1 MGLLD
6 PASELTDTRL
16 IPPILGPGLVLRSD
30 LLDQLTRPAPA
41 GVIAITAPA
50 GYGKTTL
57 LTQLVERWAGPTG
70 WLTLS
75 RFENDSVSL
84 LNRVSEALG
93 RAGGLGGDALLVID
107 RIELLTKREAREA
120 LLETVDQLQG
130 RMWLALSS
138 RTSQGLSLPS
148 IRARGQLHQI
158 GQAELGMTG
167 DEARE
172 LLDHEGV
179 PIEHMARIIDICEGW
194 PAALYLMALADKDET
209 FPRHDPEID
218 TKHLVEYLAVEVV
231 RRLTRARHDFLT
243 RTSILDQLNGSLC
256 DAVLETTGSAR
267 TLEQLE
273 TSTHLVHA
281 VDVSGTWYRTNR
293 ALQMA
298 LRTELDRDD
307 TGAVRDLHRRAAD
320 WYESRHIPLSALHH
334 AREAGEIEQFARL
347 LRQVIRTRYTS
358 GNSAIVR
365 DWMQWLEAEDVISQ
379 HPEIAAAGSLIYAIE
394 GDALQ
399 AERWL
404 DVATSSGTPPPLAI
418 LVRAVGSKSGME
430 GTIEDAVAAREVM
443 APGSEWLPTTY
454 LIEGLGHMWNG
465 DPEAAEPLFIEAV
478 TLGERSQSDLTITV
492 GLAERAL
499 IAINMGDWDR
509 GEELT
514 KQALQ
519 RVDEARLEGYSTS
532 GVALVMGAR
541 VARHKGD
548 VAGAGTL
555 LARASQIRPRLNS
568 AIPGLA
574 VQVAIEMARAYA
586 ELSDI
591 VGARALI
598 RDATDVL
605 LQRPDLGALPDQL
618 EELRIA
624 LRNLGPGTIGPSA
637 LTKAELRLLPY
648 LATHLTFPEIG
659 DRLFISRHT
668 VKTQAM
674 SIYRKLGTSSR
685 SEAVAK
691 ASESGLLNS

>member
-1 MGLLD
+1 M
-6 PASELTDTRL
+6 
-16 IPPILGPGLVLRSD
+16 PPILGPGLVERTD
-30 LLDQLTRPAPA
+30 LLDRLTRPAPA

-57 LTQLVERWAGPTG
+57 LTQLVERWPGPTA

-75 RFENDSVSL
+75 RFENDSASF
-84 LNRVSEALG
+84 LNRVGEALG
-93 RAGGLGGDALLVID
+93 RGGVMDDNALLVID
-107 RIELLTKREAREA
+107 RIELLTKREARDA

-130 RMWLALSS
+130 RMWVALSS
-138 RTSQGLSLPS
+138 RTSKNLSLPA
-148 IRARGQLHQI
+148 IRARGQLHQF

-167 DEARE
+167 GEARA
-172 LLDHEGV
+172 LLENEGV
-179 PIEHMARIIDICEGW
+179 PAEHMARIVDICEGW
-194 PAALYLMALADKDET
+194 PAALYLMALADKDEP
-209 FPRHDPEID
+209 FPRHDPETD
-218 TKHLVEYLAVEVV
+218 NKHLVEYLAVEVV
-231 RRLTRARHDFLT
+231 RRLPRARHDFLT
-243 RTSILDQLNGSLC
+243 RTSILDQMNGSLC

-281 VDVSGTWYRTNR
+281 VDSSGTWYRTNR

-298 LRTELDRDD
+298 LRTELARDD

-320 WYESRHIPLSALHH
+320 WYESHHLPLAALHH
-334 AREAGEIEQFARL
+334 AREAGEVEQFARL

-358 GNSAIVR
+358 GDSAVVR
-365 DWMQWLEAEDVISQ
+365 GWMQWLEAEDVISQ

-404 DVATSSGTPPPLAI
+404 DVATSTESPPPLAI
-418 LVRAVGSKSGME
+418 LVRAVGSRSGMQE
-430 GTIEDAVAAREVM
+430 TIKDAVAAREGM

-465 DPEAAEPLFIEAV
+465 DPESAEPLFIEAV
-478 TLGERSQSDLTITV
+478 TLGERAQSDLTVTI

-499 IAINMGDWDR
+499 IAINMGEWGR
-509 GEELT
+509 GEDLT
-514 KQALQ
+514 KQALT
-519 RVDEARLEGYSTS
+519 RVDSAQLEGYSTS
-532 GVALVMGAR
+532 GLALVMGAR
-541 VARHKGD
+541 VARHAGD
-548 VAGAGTL
+548 MPAAETF

-574 VQVAIEMARAYA
+574 VQVATEMARAYA

-618 EELRIA
+618 EDLRIA

-691 ASESGLLNS
+691 AAESGLLNA